1 MLTYHMQGGWMSKI
15 RIVIADDH
23 EIVRQG
29 LRSLLENDGC
39 DVVGEYGSGRDAVEG
54 IKSVKPEVAVMDIS
68 MPELNG
74 VEATQ
79 QISKLQ
85 PETKVIIL
93 TMHDSEEL
101 ARRVLEAGARGYVLK
116 SDAARDLANAVRTVM
131 KGQPFFSGKI
141 SEMLLRGY
149 LNNPN
154 QPQETAMA
162 SLTPREREIVQ
173 LLAEGKSSKEV
184 ASVLGTSPA
193 TVETQ
198 RAKIMQ
204 KLDLHSV
211 TDLVRY
217 AIRNHI
223 IEA

>member
-1 MLTYHMQGGWMSKI
+1 MPKI
-15 RIVIADDH
+15 RTVIADDH

-29 LRSLLENDGC
+29 LKTLLQNEDC
-39 DVVGEYGSGRDAVEG
+39 EIIAEYSSGREAVEG
-54 IKSVKPEVAVMDIS
+54 VKELKPDVAVIDIS
-68 MPELNG
+68 MPDLNG

-79 QISKLQ
+79 QITKQ
-85 PETKVIIL
+85 VPETRVVVL

-101 ARRVLEAGARGYVLK
+101 ARKVLEAGARGFVLK
-116 SDAARDLANAVRTVM
+116 SDAVRDLANAVKSVV
-131 KGQPFFSGKI
+131 KGKPFFSGKI

-149 LNNPN
+149 LDGSRKTESEAIP
-154 QPQETAMA
+154 T
-162 SLTPREREIVQ
+162 LTPREREVVQ

-184 ASVLGTSPA
+184 ASILGTSPA

>member
-39 DVVGEYGSGRDAVEG
+39 EVVGEYASGRAAVEG
-54 IKSVKPEVAVMDIS
+54 IKSVRPEVAVMDIS
-68 MPELNG
+68 MPDLNG

-79 QISKLQ
+79 QVSKVQ
-85 PETKVIIL
+85 PDTRVIIL

-141 SEMLLRGY
+141 
-149 LNNPN
+149 
-154 QPQETAMA
+154 
-162 SLTPREREIVQ
+162 
-173 LLAEGKSSKEV
+173 
-184 ASVLGTSPA
+184 
-193 TVETQ
+193 
-198 RAKIMQ
+198 
-204 KLDLHSV
+204 
-211 TDLVRY
+211 
-217 AIRNHI
+217 
-223 IEA
+223 

>member
-1 MLTYHMQGGWMSKI
+1 VPKI
-15 RIVIADDH
+15 RTVIADDH

-29 LRSLLENDGC
+29 LKNLLQSEGC
-39 DVVGEYGSGRDAVEG
+39 DIVAEYSTGREAVEG
-54 IKSVKPEVAVMDIS
+54 ARELKPDVMVIDIS
-68 MPELNG
+68 MPDLNG
-74 VEATQ
+74 IEATQ
-79 QISKLQ
+79 QIAKQ
-85 PETKVIIL
+85 VPDTKVVVL

-101 ARRVLEAGARGYVLK
+101 ARKVLEAGARGFVLK
-116 SDAARDLANAVRTVM
+116 SDAVRDLASAVKTVVNG
-131 KGQPFFSGKI
+131 KPFFSGKI

-149 LNNPN
+149 LEGGRRTEAESIP
-154 QPQETAMA
+154 T
-162 SLTPREREIVQ
+162 LTPREREVVQ

-184 ASVLGTSPA
+184 ASILGTSPA

>member
-1 MLTYHMQGGWMSKI
+1 MPKI
-15 RIVIADDH
+15 RTVIADDH

-29 LRSLLENDGC
+29 LKGLLERENC
-39 DVVGEYGSGRDAVEG
+39 EILAEYSSGREAVEG
-54 IKSVKPEVAVMDIS
+54 TKELRPDVVVIDIS
-68 MPELNG
+68 MPDLNG

-79 QISKLQ
+79 QIAKLV
-85 PETKVIIL
+85 PETKVVVL

-101 ARRVLEAGARGYVLK
+101 ARKVLEAGARGFVLK
-116 SDAARDLANAVRTVM
+116 SDAVRDLASAVHSVV
-131 KGQPFFSGKI
+131 KGKPFFSGKI

-149 LNNPN
+149 LEGSRKTEAEAIP
-154 QPQETAMA
+154 A
-162 SLTPREREIVQ
+162 LTPREREVVQ

-184 ASVLGTSPA
+184 ASILGTSPA

-198 RAKIMQ
+198 RARIMQ

-223 IEA
+223 IEP

>member
-1 MLTYHMQGGWMSKI
+1 MPKI
-15 RIVIADDH
+15 RTVIADDH
-23 EIVRQG
+23 EIVRHG
-29 LRSLLENDGC
+29 LRTLLENEGC
-39 DVVGEYGSGRDAVEG
+39 EVLAEYSTGREAVEG
-54 IKSVKPEVAVMDIS
+54 AMKLAPDVVVVDIS
-68 MPELNG
+68 MPDLNG
-74 VEATQ
+74 IDATQ
-79 QISKLQ
+79 QIVKQ
-85 PETKVIIL
+85 VPDTKIVVL

-101 ARRVLEAGARGYVLK
+101 ARKVLEAGARGFVLK
-116 SDAARDLANAVRTVM
+116 SDAVRDLATAVRTVVEG
-131 KGQPFFSGKI
+131 KPFFSGKI

-149 LNNPN
+149 LGGSRNT
-154 QPQETAMA
+154 ETE
-162 SLTPREREIVQ
+162 SIPTLTPREREVVQ

-184 ASVLGTSPA
+184 ASILGTSPA

-223 IEA
+223 IQA

>member
-1 MLTYHMQGGWMSKI
+1 MAKT
-15 RIVIADDH
+15 RILLADDH

-29 LRSLLENDGC
+29 LRSLLENDGFEIC
-39 DVVGEYGSGRDAVEG
+39 GEFSNGREAVDGVKQLKPDVA
-54 IKSVKPEVAVMDIS
+54 ILDIS

-79 QISKLQ
+79 QIARQFPDS
-85 PETKVIIL
+85 PVIVM

-116 SDAARDLANAVRTVM
+116 SDAARDLTQAVKSVL

-149 LNNPN
+149 LDGGRSA
-154 QPQETAMA
+154 QPESSLP
-162 SLTPREREIVQ
+162 SLTPREREVVQ

-223 IEA
+223 IEP

>member
-1 MLTYHMQGGWMSKI
+1 MAKI
-15 RIVIADDH
+15 RTIIADDH

-29 LRSLLENDGC
+29 LKNLLESEDC
-39 DVVGEYGSGRDAVEG
+39 DIVAEYSSGREAVEG
-54 IKSVKPEVAVMDIS
+54 AVKLRPEVVVIDIS
-68 MPELNG
+68 MPDLNG

-79 QISKLQ
+79 QISKQL
-85 PETKVIIL
+85 PDTKIVVL

-101 ARRVLEAGARGYVLK
+101 ARKVLAAGARGYVLK
-116 SDAARDLANAVRTVM
+116 SDAVRDLANAVRTVV
-131 KGQPFFSGKI
+131 KGKPFFSGKI

-149 LNNPN
+149 LEGSRKT
-154 QPQETAMA
+154 ETE
-162 SLTPREREIVQ
+162 SIPTLTPREREVVQ

-184 ASVLGTSPA
+184 ASILGTSPA

-217 AIRNHI
+217 AIRNQI
-223 IEA
+223 IQA

>member
-1 MLTYHMQGGWMSKI
+1 MGKT
-15 RIVIADDH
+15 RILIADDH
-23 EIVRQG
+23 DIVRQG
-29 LRSLLENDGC
+29 LRNLLEAEGWEIS
-39 DVVGEYGSGRDAVEG
+39 GEYSTGREAVEG
-54 IKSVKPEVAVMDIS
+54 AQQSRPDVAVLDIS

-79 QISKLQ
+79 QI
-85 PETKVIIL
+85 TKQFPDTRVIVM

-116 SDAARDLANAVRTVM
+116 SDAARDLCNAVKSVL
-131 KGQPFFSGKI
+131 KGEPFFSGRI

-149 LNNPN
+149 LSKPN
-154 QPQETAMA
+154 QTEAAAVPG
-162 SLTPREREIVQ
+162 LTPREREVVQ

-223 IEA
+223 IEP

>member
-1 MLTYHMQGGWMSKI
+1 MAKT
-15 RIVIADDH
+15 RILLADDH

-29 LRSLLENDGC
+29 LRSLLENDGFEIC
-39 DVVGEYGSGRDAVEG
+39 GEFSNGREAVDGVKQLKPDVA
-54 IKSVKPEVAVMDIS
+54 ILDIS

-79 QISKLQ
+79 QIARQFPDSR
-85 PETKVIIL
+85 VIVM

-101 ARRVLEAGARGYVLK
+101 ARKVLEAGARGYVLK
-116 SDAARDLANAVRTVM
+116 SDAARDLTQAVKSVL

-149 LNNPN
+149 LDGGRSV
-154 QPQETAMA
+154 QPESALP
-162 SLTPREREIVQ
+162 SLTPREREVVQ

-184 ASVLGTSPA
+184 ASILGTSPA

-223 IEA
+223 IEP

>member
-1 MLTYHMQGGWMSKI
+1 MSKI

-29 LRSLLENDGC
+29 LKVLLENDGC
-39 DVVGEYGSGRDAVEG
+39 EVVGEYSSGREAVEG
-54 IKSVKPEVAVMDIS
+54 VSATHPEVAVLDIS

-74 VEATQ
+74 VDATQ
-79 QISKLQ
+79 QILRQ
-85 PETKVIIL
+85 HPDIKVIIL

-101 ARRVLEAGARGYVLK
+101 ARKVLEAGARGYVLK
-116 SDAARDLANAVRTVM
+116 SDAVRDLSNAVRTVH

-141 SEMLLRGY
+141 SEMILRGF
-149 LNNPN
+149 LSNPN
-154 QPQETAMA
+154 QAQDSPIPQLTA
-162 SLTPREREIVQ
+162 REREVVQ

-184 ASVLGTSPA
+184 ASILGTSPA

>member
-1 MLTYHMQGGWMSKI
+1 LSKI

-29 LRSLLENDGC
+29 LKTLLETDGC
-39 DVVGEYGSGRDAVEG
+39 EVVGEYSSGREAVEG
-54 IKSVKPEVAVMDIS
+54 VNATRPEVAVLDIS

-74 VEATQ
+74 VDATQ
-79 QISKLQ
+79 QILRQ
-85 PETKVIIL
+85 HPDVKVIIL

-101 ARRVLEAGARGYVLK
+101 ARKVLEAGARGYVLK
-116 SDAARDLANAVRTVM
+116 SDAVRDLSNAVRTVQ

-141 SEMLLRGY
+141 SEMILRGF
-149 LNNPN
+149 LSNPN
-154 QPQETAMA
+154 QTQESAIPQLTA
-162 SLTPREREIVQ
+162 REREVVQ

-184 ASVLGTSPA
+184 ASILGTSPA

>member
-1 MLTYHMQGGWMSKI
+1 
-15 RIVIADDH
+15 
-23 EIVRQG
+23 
-29 LRSLLENDGC
+29 
-39 DVVGEYGSGRDAVEG
+39 
-54 IKSVKPEVAVMDIS
+54 
-68 MPELNG
+68 
-74 VEATQ
+74 
-79 QISKLQ
+79 
-85 PETKVIIL
+85 
-93 TMHDSEEL
+93 
-101 ARRVLEAGARGYVLK
+101 
-116 SDAARDLANAVRTVM
+116 M

-149 LNNPN
+149 LNKPN
-154 QPQETAMA
+154 QPQETAIP
-162 SLTPREREIVQ
+162 SLTPREREVVQ

>member
-1 MLTYHMQGGWMSKI
+1 MPKI
-15 RIVIADDH
+15 RTLIADDH

-29 LRSLLENDGC
+29 LKLLLQNEDC
-39 DVVGEYGSGRDAVEG
+39 EVVAEFSTGREAVEG
-54 IKSVKPEVAVMDIS
+54 VREIRPDVAILDIS
-68 MPELNG
+68 MPDLNG

-79 QISKLQ
+79 QISKQ
-85 PETKVIIL
+85 NPETKVVVL

-101 ARRVLEAGARGYVLK
+101 ARKVLEAGARGYVLK
-116 SDAARDLANAVRTVM
+116 SDAARDLANAVKSVV
-131 KGQPFFSGKI
+131 KGKPFFSGKI
-141 SEMLLRGY
+141 NEMLLRGY
-149 LNNPN
+149 LEGSRQSSPAI
-154 QPQETAMA
+154 PE
-162 SLTPREREIVQ
+162 LTPREREVVQ

-184 ASVLGTSPA
+184 AAILGTSPA

-217 AIRNHI
+217 AIRNNI
-223 IEA
+223 IQA

>member
-1 MLTYHMQGGWMSKI
+1 MPKI
-15 RIVIADDH
+15 RAVIADDH

-29 LRSLLENDGC
+29 LKTLLENQGC
-39 DVVGEYGSGRDAVEG
+39 EVCAEYSSGREAVEG
-54 IKSVKPEVAVMDIS
+54 VKKLKPDVAVIDIS
-68 MPELNG
+68 MPDLNG

-79 QISKLQ
+79 QIAKEV
-85 PETKVIIL
+85 PDTKVVVL

-101 ARRVLEAGARGYVLK
+101 TRKVLEAGARGFVLK
-116 SDAARDLANAVRTVM
+116 SDAVRDLANAVNSVA
-131 KGQPFFSGKI
+131 KGKPFFSGKI

-149 LNNPN
+149 LEGSRKTESESIP
-154 QPQETAMA
+154 T
-162 SLTPREREIVQ
+162 LTPREREVVQ

-184 ASVLGTSPA
+184 ASILGTSPA
-193 TVETQ
+193 TVDTQ

>member
-1 MLTYHMQGGWMSKI
+1 MPKV
-15 RIVIADDH
+15 RILIADDH

-29 LRSLLENDGC
+29 LRNLLQNEDCDIVAEYSTGREVVEGAKELKP
-39 DVVGEYGSGRDAVEG
+39 DVVV
-54 IKSVKPEVAVMDIS
+54 VDIS
-68 MPELNG
+68 MPDLNG

-79 QISKLQ
+79 QIVKMV
-85 PETKVIIL
+85 PDTKVVVL

-101 ARRVLEAGARGYVLK
+101 ARKVLEAGARGFVLK
-116 SDAARDLANAVRTVM
+116 SDAVRDLANAVKTVV
-131 KGQPFFSGKI
+131 KGKPFFSGKI

-149 LNNPN
+149 LDGSRKT
-154 QPQETAMA
+154 ETE
-162 SLTPREREIVQ
+162 SIPTLTPREREVVQ

-184 ASVLGTSPA
+184 ASILGTSPA

-217 AIRNHI
+217 AIRNQI
-223 IEA
+223 IQA

>member
-1 MLTYHMQGGWMSKI
+1 MPKI
-15 RIVIADDH
+15 RTVIADDH

-29 LRSLLENDGC
+29 LRGLLEREDC
-39 DVVGEYGSGRDAVEG
+39 EILAEYSSGREAVEG
-54 IKSVKPEVAVMDIS
+54 TKELKPDVVIIDIS
-68 MPELNG
+68 MPDLNG

-79 QISKLQ
+79 QISRLV
-85 PETKVIIL
+85 PETKVVVL

-101 ARRVLEAGARGYVLK
+101 ARKVLEAGARGFVLK
-116 SDAARDLANAVRTVM
+116 SDAVRDLAAAVHSVV
-131 KGQPFFSGKI
+131 KGKPFFSGKI

-149 LNNPN
+149 LEGSRKT
-154 QPQETAMA
+154 ETESIPA
-162 SLTPREREIVQ
+162 LTPREREVVQ

-184 ASVLGTSPA
+184 ASILGTSPA

-198 RAKIMQ
+198 RARIMQ

-223 IEA
+223 IQA

>member
-1 MLTYHMQGGWMSKI
+1 MAKT
-15 RIVIADDH
+15 RILLADDH

-29 LRSLLENDGC
+29 LRSLLENDGFEIC
-39 DVVGEYGSGRDAVEG
+39 GEFSNGREAVDGVKKLKPDVA
-54 IKSVKPEVAVMDIS
+54 ILDIS

-74 VEATQ
+74 VDATQ
-79 QISKLQ
+79 QIARQFPDSR
-85 PETKVIIL
+85 VIVM

-116 SDAARDLANAVRTVM
+116 SDAARDLSLAVNAVL

-149 LNNPN
+149 LDTGRSP
-154 QPQETAMA
+154 QPESSIPT
-162 SLTPREREIVQ
+162 LTPREREVVQ

-223 IEA
+223 IEP

>member
-1 MLTYHMQGGWMSKI
+1 MSKT
-15 RIVIADDH
+15 RILIADDH

-29 LRSLLENDGC
+29 LRRLLEAENFEIIA
-39 DVVGEYGSGRDAVEG
+39 EYSGGREAVEG
-54 IKSVKPEVAVMDIS
+54 AKQHKPDVAILDIS
-68 MPELNG
+68 MPDLNG

-79 QISKLQ
+79 QISKQ
-85 PETKVIIL
+85 FPDVRVIVM

-116 SDAARDLANAVRTVM
+116 SDAARDLASAVKSVL
-131 KGQPFFSGKI
+131 KGEPFFSGKI

-149 LNNPN
+149 LAKPN
-154 QPQETAMA
+154 QTQAEALPG
-162 SLTPREREIVQ
+162 LTPREREVVQ

-184 ASVLGTSPA
+184 AAILGTSPA

-223 IEA
+223 IEP

>member
-1 MLTYHMQGGWMSKI
+1 MPKI
-15 RIVIADDH
+15 RTVIADDH
-23 EIVRQG
+23 EIVRAG
-29 LRSLLENDGC
+29 LKNLLQNEDC
-39 DVVGEYGSGRDAVEG
+39 EIVAEYSTGREAVEG
-54 IKSVKPEVAVMDIS
+54 TRELKPDVVILDIS
-68 MPELNG
+68 MPDLNG

-79 QISKLQ
+79 QISKQ
-85 PETKVIIL
+85 SPDTKIVVL

-101 ARRVLEAGARGYVLK
+101 ARKVLEAGARGYVLK
-116 SDAARDLANAVRTVM
+116 SDAVRDLANAVKSVV
-131 KGQPFFSGKI
+131 KGKPFFSGKI

-149 LNNPN
+149 LDGSKKTESEVIP
-154 QPQETAMA
+154 A
-162 SLTPREREIVQ
+162 LTPREREVVQ

>member
-1 MLTYHMQGGWMSKI
+1 MDRV
-15 RIVIADDH
+15 RILVADDH

-29 LRSLLENDGC
+29 LRSILQKEGWEIC
-39 DVVGEYGSGRDAVEG
+39 GEFATGREAVEG
-54 IKSVKPEVAVMDIS
+54 AQQLRPDVAVVDIS
-68 MPELNG
+68 MPDLNG
-74 VEATQ
+74 VEATV
-79 QISKLQ
+79 QITKLS
-85 PETKVIIL
+85 PDTRIIVL

-116 SDAARDLANAVRTVM
+116 SDASRDLSNAVRAVM

-149 LNNPN
+149 LSGPKQAAAENIP
-154 QPQETAMA
+154 
-162 SLTPREREIVQ
+162 SLTPREREVVQ

-184 ASVLGTSPA
+184 ASILGTSPA
-193 TVETQ
+193 TVDTQ

>member
-1 MLTYHMQGGWMSKI
+1 MARV
-15 RIVIADDH
+15 RILIADDH

-29 LRSLLENDGC
+29 LRSLLEKESWEVC
-39 DVVGEYGSGRDAVEG
+39 AEYGSGREAVEG
-54 IKSVKPEVAVMDIS
+54 AKQLTPDIAILDIS
-68 MPELNG
+68 MPDLNG

-79 QISKLQ
+79 QISKQ
-85 PETKVIIL
+85 VPDTRVIVM

-116 SDAARDLANAVRTVM
+116 SDAARDLANAVKAVM
-131 KGQPFFSGKI
+131 KGEPFFSGKI

-149 LNNPN
+149 LTKPT
-154 QPQETAMA
+154 QTQAEAIP
-162 SLTPREREIVQ
+162 SLTPREREVVQ

-184 ASVLGTSPA
+184 AAVLGTSPA

>member
-1 MLTYHMQGGWMSKI
+1 MPKI
-15 RIVIADDH
+15 RTVIADDH

-29 LRSLLENDGC
+29 LRNLLESEDC
-39 DVVGEYGSGRDAVEG
+39 EIVAEYSSGREAVEG
-54 IKSVKPEVAVMDIS
+54 AKQLKPDVVIIDIS
-68 MPELNG
+68 MPDLNG

-79 QISKLQ
+79 QIAKLL
-85 PETKVIIL
+85 PETKIVVL

-101 ARRVLEAGARGYVLK
+101 ARKVLEAGARGFVLK
-116 SDAARDLANAVRTVM
+116 SDAVRDLATAVKTVV
-131 KGQPFFSGKI
+131 KGKPFFSGKI

-149 LNNPN
+149 LDGSRKT
-154 QPQETAMA
+154 ETQ
-162 SLTPREREIVQ
+162 SIPTLTPREREVVQ

-184 ASVLGTSPA
+184 ASILGTSPA

-223 IEA
+223 IQA

>member
-1 MLTYHMQGGWMSKI
+1 MSKI

-39 DVVGEYGSGRDAVEG
+39 EVVGEYASGRAAVEG
-54 IKSVKPEVAVMDIS
+54 IKSVRPEVAVMDIS
-68 MPELNG
+68 MPDLNG

-79 QISKLQ
+79 QVSKVQ
-85 PETKVIIL
+85 PDTKVIIL

-101 ARRVLEAGARGYVLK
+101 ARRVLEAGARGYILK

-149 LNNPN
+149 LNKPN
-154 QPQETAMA
+154 QPQETAIP
-162 SLTPREREIVQ
+162 SLTPREREVVQ

>member
-1 MLTYHMQGGWMSKI
+1 MPHSGPKI
-15 RIVIADDH
+15 RTVIADDH

-29 LRSLLENDGC
+29 LKTLLENEGC
-39 DVVGEYGSGRDAVEG
+39 EVCAEYSSGREAVEG
-54 IKSVKPEVAVMDIS
+54 ARLVRPEVAVLDIS
-68 MPELNG
+68 MPDLNG

-79 QISKLQ
+79 QILKEL
-85 PETKVIIL
+85 PDTKVVIL

-101 ARRVLEAGARGYVLK
+101 ARKVLEAGARGFVLK
-116 SDAARDLANAVRTVM
+116 SDAVRDLANAVRSVV
-131 KGQPFFSGKI
+131 KGKPFFSGKI

-149 LNNPN
+149 LDGSRKTESESIP
-154 QPQETAMA
+154 T
-162 SLTPREREIVQ
+162 LTPREREVVQ

-184 ASVLGTSPA
+184 ASILGTSPA
-193 TVETQ
+193 TVDTQ

-223 IEA
+223 IQP

>member
-1 MLTYHMQGGWMSKI
+1 MSPNSPKI
-15 RIVIADDH
+15 RTLIADDH

-29 LRSLLENDGC
+29 LRTLLENENC
-39 DVVGEYGSGRDAVEG
+39 EVIAEFSSGREAVEG
-54 IKSVKPEVAVMDIS
+54 AKKLKPDVAVLDIS
-68 MPELNG
+68 MPDLNG
-74 VEATQ
+74 VEAAQ
-79 QISKLQ
+79 QIAKEL
-85 PETKVIIL
+85 PNTKVVIL

-101 ARRVLEAGARGYVLK
+101 ARKVLEAGARGFVLK
-116 SDAARDLANAVRTVM
+116 SDAVRDLANAVKTVVSG
-131 KGQPFFSGKI
+131 KPFFSGKI

-149 LNNPN
+149 LEGSRKTNTENIP
-154 QPQETAMA
+154 T
-162 SLTPREREIVQ
+162 LTPREREVVQ

-184 ASVLGTSPA
+184 ASILGTSPA
-193 TVETQ
+193 TVDTQ

>member
-1 MLTYHMQGGWMSKI
+1 MSKI

-29 LRSLLENDGC
+29 LRSLLEGDGC
-39 DVVGEYGSGRDAVEG
+39 EVVGEYGTGRDAAEG
-54 IKSVKPEVAVMDIS
+54 IKSVRPDVAVLDIS
-68 MPELNG
+68 MPDLNG

-79 QISKLQ
+79 QISKQL
-85 PETKVIIL
+85 PDIKIIIL

-149 LNNPN
+149 LSKPN
-154 QPQETAMA
+154 QPQEAA
-162 SLTPREREIVQ
+162 IPSLTPREREVVQ

-184 ASVLGTSPA
+184 AAVLGTSPA

>member
-1 MLTYHMQGGWMSKI
+1 MPKT
-15 RIVIADDH
+15 RVVIADDH

-29 LRSLLENDGC
+29 LKNLLEAEGC
-39 DVVGEYGSGRDAVEG
+39 EVCAEYSTGREVVEG
-54 IKSVKPEVAVMDIS
+54 VTKLRPEVAVIDIS
-68 MPELNG
+68 MPDLNG

-79 QISKLQ
+79 QISKQ
-85 PETKVIIL
+85 VPDTKVVVL

-101 ARRVLEAGARGYVLK
+101 ARKVLEAGARGYVLK
-116 SDAARDLANAVRTVM
+116 SDAVRDLANAVKSVV
-131 KGQPFFSGKI
+131 KGKPFFSGKI
-141 SEMLLRGY
+141 SDMLLRGY
-149 LNNPN
+149 LEGSRKSESELIP
-154 QPQETAMA
+154 A
-162 SLTPREREIVQ
+162 LTPREREVVQ

-184 ASVLGTSPA
+184 ASILGTSPA

>member
-1 MLTYHMQGGWMSKI
+1 MPKI
-15 RIVIADDH
+15 RTVIADDH

-29 LRSLLENDGC
+29 LKNLLQSEGC
-39 DVVGEYGSGRDAVEG
+39 DIVAEYSTGREAVEG
-54 IKSVKPEVAVMDIS
+54 ARELKPDVMVIDIS
-68 MPELNG
+68 MPDLNG
-74 VEATQ
+74 IEATQ
-79 QISKLQ
+79 QIAKQ
-85 PETKVIIL
+85 VPDTKVVVL

-101 ARRVLEAGARGYVLK
+101 ARKVLEAGARGFVLK
-116 SDAARDLANAVRTVM
+116 SDAVRDLASAVKTVVNG
-131 KGQPFFSGKI
+131 KPFFSGKI

-149 LNNPN
+149 LEGGRRTEAESIP
-154 QPQETAMA
+154 T
-162 SLTPREREIVQ
+162 LTPREREVVQ

-184 ASVLGTSPA
+184 ASILGTSPA

>member
-1 MLTYHMQGGWMSKI
+1 VPKI
-15 RIVIADDH
+15 RTVIADDH
-23 EIVRQG
+23 EIVRAG
-29 LRSLLENDGC
+29 LKNLLQNEDC
-39 DVVGEYGSGRDAVEG
+39 EIVAEYSTGREAVEG
-54 IKSVKPEVAVMDIS
+54 TKELKPDVVILDIS
-68 MPELNG
+68 MPDLNG

-79 QISKLQ
+79 QISKQ
-85 PETKVIIL
+85 SPDTKIVVL

-101 ARRVLEAGARGYVLK
+101 ARKVLEAGARGYVLK
-116 SDAARDLANAVRTVM
+116 SDAVRDLANAVKSVV
-131 KGQPFFSGKI
+131 KGKPFFSGKI

-149 LNNPN
+149 LDGSKKTESEVIP
-154 QPQETAMA
+154 A
-162 SLTPREREIVQ
+162 LTPREREVVQ

>member
-1 MLTYHMQGGWMSKI
+1 MGKT
-15 RIVIADDH
+15 RILIADDH

-29 LRSLLENDGC
+29 LRGILIAEGWEVC
-39 DVVGEYGSGRDAVEG
+39 GEYSGGREAVEG
-54 IKSVKPEVAVMDIS
+54 AKQHRPDIAILDIS
-68 MPELNG
+68 MPDLNG

-79 QISKLQ
+79 QIAKQVPDTS
-85 PETKVIIL
+85 VIVM

-116 SDAARDLANAVRTVM
+116 SDAARDLALAVKSVL
-131 KGQPFFSGKI
+131 KGEPFFSGKI

-149 LNNPN
+149 LSRPN
-154 QPQETAMA
+154 QSPTEALPG
-162 SLTPREREIVQ
+162 LTPREREVVQ

-204 KLDLHSV
+204 KLNLHSV

>member
-1 MLTYHMQGGWMSKI
+1 MSKI

-29 LRSLLENDGC
+29 LKALLENDGC
-39 DVVGEYGSGRDAVEG
+39 EVVGEYSSGREAVEG
-54 IKSVKPEVAVMDIS
+54 VSSTRPEVAVLDIS

-74 VEATQ
+74 VDATQ
-79 QISKLQ
+79 QILRQ
-85 PETKVIIL
+85 HPEMKVIIL

-101 ARRVLEAGARGYVLK
+101 ARKVLEAGARGYVLK
-116 SDAARDLANAVRTVM
+116 SDAVRDLSNAVRTVY

-141 SEMLLRGY
+141 SEMILRGF
-149 LNNPN
+149 LSNPN
-154 QPQETAMA
+154 QTQESAIPQLTA
-162 SLTPREREIVQ
+162 REREVVQ

-184 ASVLGTSPA
+184 ASILGTSPA

>member
-1 MLTYHMQGGWMSKI
+1 MSKI

-29 LRSLLENDGC
+29 LKAILEGDGC
-39 DVVGEYGSGRDAVEG
+39 EVVGEYSSGREAVEG
-54 IKSVKPEVAVMDIS
+54 ARATRPDVAVMDIS
-68 MPELNG
+68 MPDLNG

-79 QISKLQ
+79 QLAKQQ
-85 PETKVIIL
+85 PDTKVIVL

-149 LNNPN
+149 LNNPS
-154 QPQETAMA
+154 QPQESAIP
-162 SLTPREREIVQ
+162 SLTSREREVVQ

-184 ASVLGTSPA
+184 ASILGTSPA

-223 IEA
+223 IEP

>member
-1 MLTYHMQGGWMSKI
+1 MRL
-15 RIVIADDH
+15 VIADDH

-29 LRSLLENDGC
+29 LRNLLQSEDC
-39 DVVGEYGSGRDAVEG
+39 EVLAEYSTGREAVEG
-54 IKSVKPEVAVMDIS
+54 AKELKPDVVVIDIS
-68 MPELNG
+68 MPDLNG

-79 QISKLQ
+79 QISKQ
-85 PETKVIIL
+85 VPDTKVVVL

-101 ARRVLEAGARGYVLK
+101 ARKVLEAGARGFVLK
-116 SDAARDLANAVRTVM
+116 SDAVRDLANAVKTVV
-131 KGQPFFSGKI
+131 KGKPFFSGKI

-149 LNNPN
+149 LDGSRKT
-154 QPQETAMA
+154 ETESIP
-162 SLTPREREIVQ
+162 SLTPREREVVQ

-184 ASVLGTSPA
+184 ASILGTSPA

>member
-1 MLTYHMQGGWMSKI
+1 MHKI
-15 RIVIADDH
+15 RTVIADDH

-29 LRSLLENDGC
+29 LKTLLENENC
-39 DVVGEYGSGRDAVEG
+39 EIVAEYSSGREAVEG
-54 IKSVKPEVAVMDIS
+54 VNRLKPDVVVIDIS
-68 MPELNG
+68 MPDLNG

-79 QISKLQ
+79 QIVKQL
-85 PETKVIIL
+85 PDAKVVVL

-101 ARRVLEAGARGYVLK
+101 ARRVLEAGARAFVLK
-116 SDAARDLANAVRTVM
+116 SDAVRDLAAAVRSVVSG
-131 KGQPFFSGKI
+131 KPFFSGKI
-141 SEMLLRGY
+141 SEMLLRSYVQGSRKS
-149 LNNPN
+149 
-154 QPQETAMA
+154 ETEAIPT
-162 SLTPREREIVQ
+162 LTPREREVVQ

-184 ASVLGTSPA
+184 ASILGTSPA

>member
-1 MLTYHMQGGWMSKI
+1 MSKI

-29 LRSLLENDGC
+29 LKMLLENDGC
-39 DVVGEYGSGRDAVEG
+39 EVVGEYSSGREAVEG
-54 IKSVKPEVAVMDIS
+54 VAGARPDVAVMDIS

-79 QISKLQ
+79 QITKQQ
-85 PETKVIIL
+85 PDAKVIIL

-116 SDAARDLANAVRTVM
+116 SDAARDLANAVRSVM
-131 KGQPFFSGKI
+131 KGQPYFSGKI

-154 QPQETAMA
+154 QSQETAIPA
-162 SLTPREREIVQ
+162 LTPREREVVQ

-184 ASVLGTSPA
+184 ASILGTSPA

>member
-1 MLTYHMQGGWMSKI
+1 VPKI
-15 RIVIADDH
+15 RTVIADDH
-23 EIVRQG
+23 EIVRTG
-29 LRSLLENDGC
+29 LKNLLQNEDCEIVAEYSTGREAVDGAKELKP
-39 DVVGEYGSGRDAVEG
+39 DVVVL
-54 IKSVKPEVAVMDIS
+54 DIS
-68 MPELNG
+68 MPDLNG

-79 QISKLQ
+79 QISKQL
-85 PETKVIIL
+85 PDTKIVVL

-101 ARRVLEAGARGYVLK
+101 ARKVLEAGARGYVLK
-116 SDAARDLANAVRTVM
+116 SDAVRDLANAVKSVV
-131 KGQPFFSGKI
+131 KGKPFFSGKI

-149 LNNPN
+149 LDGSKKSDSEAIP
-154 QPQETAMA
+154 T
-162 SLTPREREIVQ
+162 LTPREREVVQ

-184 ASVLGTSPA
+184 ASILGTSPA

-204 KLDLHSV
+204 KLELHSV